1 MRTRTPMRVLLV
13 VALTLALLPMLSTF
27 APGGQVAGFTTAS
40 PAAADQIWYQSV
52 GRASATAACEKS
64 TTTELAAGWTDWAP
78 SWDTWVNGGNGGFVC
93 NRHITWAYDTPPVSC
108 AAGAGAANTCVLGAT
123 GPGGGIVFYV
133 DDSAATGSR
142 YMEAATADLT
152 AIAWCSIT
160 GTAITG
166 TFGTAIGTG
175 NANTNLMVAGGACT
189 SGAANSA
196 RAYGTA
202 TAPAGSWFLP
212 NLFELNQLYVQR
224 TVVGGFAADGYWSS
238 SQFDA
243 PNAWAQSFGNG
254 YQNNGSK
261 VTTLNVRPVRAF

>member
-1 MRTRTPMRVLLV
+1 
-13 VALTLALLPMLSTF
+13 
-27 APGGQVAGFTTAS
+27 
-40 PAAADQIWYQSV
+40 
-52 GRASATAACEKS
+52 
-64 TTTELAAGWTDWAP
+64 
-78 SWDTWVNGGNGGFVC
+78 
-93 NRHITWAYDTPPVSC
+93 
-108 AAGAGAANTCVLGAT
+108 
-123 GPGGGIVFYV
+123 
-133 DDSAATGSR
+133 
-142 YMEAATADLT
+142 MEAATADLT

-224 TVVGGFAADGYWSS
+224 TVVGGFAAGPYWSS
-238 SQFDA
+238 SQFDEG
-243 PNAWAQSFGNG
+243 NAWGQFFGNG